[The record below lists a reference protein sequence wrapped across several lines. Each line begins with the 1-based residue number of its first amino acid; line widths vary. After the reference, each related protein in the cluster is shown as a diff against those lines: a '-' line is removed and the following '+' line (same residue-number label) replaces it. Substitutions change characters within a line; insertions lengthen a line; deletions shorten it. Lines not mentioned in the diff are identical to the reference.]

1 MDPKKL
7 EQWREEA
14 IESFEEAKEHF
25 ASEYGK
31 KAVLEVL
38 TEILGPD
45 FPGSPDTLH
54 TMREEDILKATFYA
68 HCMGVSRV
76 VDTLIRM
83 IRDGV
88 LNPDGDRAREVAARL
103 DGEGVK
109 EEMYQFK
116 AGAEIEED
124 DGTELT

>member
-14 IESFEEAKEHF
+14 IESFEQAKEQF
-25 ASEYGK
+25 AHKYGK
-31 KAVLEVL
+31 AAVMEVL
-38 TEILGPD
+38 KEILGPD

-54 TMREEDILKATFYA
+54 TLREENILKATFYA
-68 HCMGVSRV
+68 HCMGVGRV

-103 DGEGVK
+103 EQA
-109 EEMYQFK
+109 EEKVETYQFEP
-116 AGAEIEED
+116 GAEMDLED
-124 DGTELT
+124 DTRSG

>member
-14 IESFEEAKEHF
+14 IESFEQAKEHF
-25 ASEYGK
+25 AHEYGK
-31 KAVLEVL
+31 AAVLEVL

-88 LNPDGDRAREVAARL
+88 LNPDGDKAREVAARM
-103 DGEGVK
+103 
-109 EEMYQFK
+109 EEVEPMEETYQFK
-116 AGAEIEED
+116 PSAEIED
-124 DGTELT
+124 NDGTDLI

>member
-1 MDPKKL
+1 MDPEKL

-14 IESFEEAKEHF
+14 IESFEQAKEHF
-25 ASEYGK
+25 AHEYGK
-31 KAVLEVL
+31 AAVLEVL
-38 TEILGPD
+38 KEILGPD

-54 TMREEDILKATFYA
+54 TLREEDILKATFYA

-88 LNPDGDRAREVAARL
+88 LNPDGDRAKEVAASL
-103 DGEGVK
+103 DAAESK
-109 EEMYQFK
+109 EETYLFK
-116 AGAEIEED
+116 PGTEVEEED
-124 DGTELT
+124 DTRSI

>member
-1 MDPKKL
+1 MDQEKL
-7 EQWREEA
+7 EQWRQEA

-38 TEILGPD
+38 TEILGQD
-45 FPGSPDTLH
+45 FPGSPETLH
-54 TMREEDILKATFYA
+54 TLREEDILKATFYA

-103 DGEGVK
+103 EQA
-109 EEMYQFK
+109 EEKVETYQFK
-116 AGAEIEED
+116 AE
-124 DGTELT
+124 T